1 MKKTIKR
8 ILSVLLAFV
17 IVTSAIFIPV
27 YTSAAESSSTVVSLL
42 GELKIMTGDQNGDL
56 RLNDTVTRA
65 EFTKMAVASSSF
77 RNNVASNLSISPFY
91 DVPYSNWAAP
101 HVHVG
106 VVNNLVSGYP
116 DASFRPNDL
125 VTYEE
130 AITIVLRVLGYND
143 NDFGIAWPNGQIGMA
158 NNLEIT
164 DNLSN
169 TEIGSPMTRSD
180 VATLFYNSLR
190 TKMKDSETKLI
201 SVFDASI
208 IEDITLISTS
218 KEDSSI
224 PGDEVFTDNGSYKI
238 RPTFDYSQVGQK
250 GDLAIKDN
258 KTVIGFFPNN
268 DGGTE
273 EKCAVYSVLS
283 DNIIVYNGGQMTAVD
298 VSSGATVYDGKNR
311 TTFAAIKSNLEMG
324 DVLNIKRTNGD
335 IDYIV
340 YQKGTMKGPY
350 TIGNATDWNELIGLD
365 SSAIIMRDGKTC
377 TTNDIQSYDILYYV
391 PQINMAFAYT
401 TKVTGVYD
409 KALPNKDNPTEI
421 EVSGTTY
428 KVEGS
433 TAFKK
438 LSSSGTAQIGDTITL
453 LLGKTNQVADV
464 VSSTTSG
471 VNSEVVGYLY
481 ETGTRSYTSSDQ
493 KEYSSYYIKLVT
505 PNGETNT
512 YNTAIDYKDSKN
524 SVVKVAFSDGNAK
537 ITRVNS
543 GNLSGTFKW
552 DNKTLGSNKIA
563 DNINIIDV
571 ATAGKND
578 PSLYKKIHPSRVD
591 GVSMNSNKI
600 IYSHKNSNGEIDSLI
615 LSDVTGDVY
624 TYGYLTSANNT
635 SAGMMM
641 SGSYTYLVNGTSYS
655 HTSVNS
661 IFTVNTGEAIKL
673 SSAANPTMMIKLAK
687 LDGSI
692 SVSSADRITQNGT
705 SYKLSSDIQVY
716 EKSDSY
722 SSNYRMIP
730 ITDLIGNENYRLTAY
745 YDKSSESG
753 GRVRIIIAYKR

>member
-1 MKKTIKR
+1 MQKSIKR
-8 ILSVLLAFV
+8 ILALLLTIIITASAIYVPVYADGSESISTVISLLA
-17 IVTSAIFIPV
+17 
-27 YTSAAESSSTVVSLL
+27 
-42 GELKIMTGDQNGDL
+42 ELKIMTGDQNGDL
-56 RLNDTVTRA
+56 RLDDTVTRA

-116 DASFRPNDL
+116 DASFKPSDL

-130 AITIVLRVLGYND
+130 AITIILRVLGYSD
-143 NDFGIAWPNGQIGMA
+143 SDFGVAWPNGQIGMA

-169 TEIGSPMTRSD
+169 TEIGSPMVRSD
-180 VATLFYNSLR
+180 VAILFYNSLK
-190 TKMKDSETKLI
+190 TKMNNSENRLI
-201 SVFDASI
+201 SVFDATI
-208 IEDITLISTS
+208 IEDVTLISTS

-250 GDLAIKDN
+250 GDLAVKDS

-268 DGGTE
+268 DGGAD
-273 EKCAVYSVLS
+273 EKYAVYSVLS
-283 DNIIVYNGGQMTAVD
+283 DNIIVYKDGQMTAVD
-298 VSSGATVYDGKNR
+298 VTSGTTVYDGKNR
-311 TTFAAIKSNLEMG
+311 TTFAAIKSTLEMG
-324 DVLNIKRTNGD
+324 DVLNVKRTNGD

-350 TIGNATDWNELIGLD
+350 TIGSTTDWNELIGLD

-377 TTNDIQSYDILYYV
+377 TISDIQAYDILYFV
-391 PQINMAFAYT
+391 PQINIAFAYT

-438 LSSSGTAQIGDTITL
+438 LSSSGTIQIGDTVTL
-453 LLGKTNQVADV
+453 LLGKTNQIADV
-464 VSSTTSG
+464 VTSTSG
-471 VNSEVVGYLY
+471 INTEVVGYLF
-481 ETGTRSYTSSDQ
+481 ETGTKSYTSSDL

-512 YNTAIDYKDSKN
+512 YNTTVDYKDFKN
-524 SVVKVAFSDGNAK
+524 SVVRVSFSDGNAK
-537 ITRVNS
+537 INRVSS
-543 GNLSGTFKW
+543 GNLSGTFNW
-552 DNKTLGSNKIA
+552 TNKTLGSTKIA
-563 DNINIIDV
+563 DNISIIDV
-571 ATAGKND
+571 AITDKND

-591 GVSMNSNKI
+591 GISMNSSKI
-600 IYSHKNSNGEIDSLI
+600 IYSHKNSNSEIDSLI

-635 SAGMMM
+635 SIGMMT
-641 SGSYTYLVNGTSYS
+641 SGSYTYLVNGVSYS
-655 HTSVNS
+655 YASASS
-661 IFTVNTGEAIKL
+661 IFTVNSGEAIKL
-673 SSAANPTMMIKLAK
+673 SSVSNPKMMIKLAK
-687 LDGSI
+687 LDGKI
-692 SVSSADRITQNGT
+692 SVSSANTITQNGA
-705 SYKLSSDIQVY
+705 SYELASDIQVY
-716 EKSDSY
+716 EKTSSY
-722 SSNYRMIP
+722 SSECRMISV
-730 ITDLIGNENYRLTAY
+730 TDLIGNDNYTITAY
-745 YDKSSESG
+745 YDKLPENG
-753 GRVRIIIAYKR
+753 GRIRILIAYKK